1 VSPSRPFI
9 LRPVATS
16 LLMAAILLVGI
27 VSYTQLPVSALPQV
41 DYPTIQV
48 LTFYPGANPNVMAT
62 TVTAPLERQFG
73 QLQGLSQMTSTS
85 SGGTSVVVLQF
96 SLSLD
101 IDIAEQEVQSA
112 INAAQSY
119 LPSNLPTPPIY
130 SKTNPADAPV
140 LTLAIT
146 SKSMPLAQ
154 VEDLIDTRLAPKI
167 SQLNGV
173 GLVSISGGQKPAVR
187 IQANPVAL
195 SSYGLGLEDLRTALT
210 QTSVNAAK
218 GNFDGPHQDY
228 QINANDQLTTSA
240 DYRDIVVAYRNN
252 APIMLKDVA
261 AVVDGVENNN
271 LAAWED
277 ETPAVILNIQ
287 RQPGANTIAVVKSI
301 KALLPQLE
309 TTLPV
314 SIQVTQLTDLTTAI
328 QASVDDVEFEL
339 MLTIA
344 LVVMV
349 IFLFLRNLYATI
361 IPSVAVPLSLVGTFA
376 AMYALGYSLDNLSLM
391 ALTISTGFVV
401 DDAIVMIENIARYL
415 EAGDPPMEAALK
427 GAEQIGFTIVSLT
440 VSLIAVLIPLLFMG
454 DVVGRLFREFAVT
467 LAVTIIISAVVSLT
481 LTPMMASR
489 ILKHDP
495 AEQQG
500 RFYRAS
506 EHVFESM
513 IAFYG
518 RTLKVVLRFQTL
530 TLLVAVGTL
539 ALTIFL
545 YIIIP
550 KGFFPVQDTGVIQ
563 AISQA
568 PQTISFQAMAQ
579 KQQELARLV
588 LQDPAVES
596 LSSFIG
602 ADGTN
607 TTLNSGRMSINLKP
621 LDQRRISAADVIR
634 RLQKS
639 LPQVEGITL
648 FMQPVQNIT
657 VDDRV
662 SRTQYQFSLEDP
674 DQNELNLWTNRFVD
688 KLKQLKEVTD
698 VATDQQT
705 GGLATSLVID
715 RVTASR
721 LGIAPTTIDN
731 TLYDA
736 FGQRQINT
744 MYTQLNQYHV
754 ILETDPHFQQNP
766 NKLNQMYI
774 QANAS
779 SGASGAGASSS
790 YASSGSSSAGS
801 NATTTALPY
810 TPSAGTLTPPATA
823 ITAGIGTTSTTSTP
837 KTTTSSTY
845 NNAVPLGA
853 FTHFENTTEPLAITH
868 QGQFP
873 AVTVSFNL
881 APNGALGDAISAI
894 EKIQKDL
901 NMPASLQADFQGTAA
916 SFRNSLSNEALLVLA
931 ALVTVYIVLGVLY
944 ESFIHP
950 ITILSTLPS
959 AGVGALLALML
970 FGQDLSV
977 VAIIGIILLIGIVKK
992 NGIMMVDF
1000 ALEAERE
1007 HGKNSTD
1014 AIYEACL
1021 LRFRPIMMTTMAALL
1036 GGIPLAFGRGIGSE
1050 LRRPLGIAMVGGL
1063 LLSQALTL
1071 YTTPV
1076 IYIFF
1081 DKIARA
1087 FSRTPNNREPGTQG
1101 PEARARQIARESGDG
1116 PETARP

>member
-1 VSPSRPFI
+1 
-9 LRPVATS
+9 
-16 LLMAAILLVGI
+16 MAAILLVGI
-27 VSYTQLPVSALPQV
+27 VAYTQLPVSALPQV

-85 SGGTSVVVLQF
+85 SGGTSVIVLQF
-96 SLSLD
+96 SLALN
-101 IDIAEQEVQSA
+101 IDVAEEEVQSA
-112 INAAQSY
+112 INASQSY
-119 LPSNLPTPPIY
+119 LPSNLPTPPVY

-146 SKSMPLAQ
+146 SDSMPLSQ
-154 VEDLIDTRLAPKI
+154 VEDDVDTRLAPKI
-167 SQLNGV
+167 SQLSGV

-187 IQANPVAL
+187 IQANPTAL
-195 SSYGLGLEDLRTALT
+195 SSYGLGLEDLRTALV
-210 QTSVNAAK
+210 QASVNSAK

-228 QINANDQLTTSA
+228 QINANDQLVTSA
-240 DYRDIVVAYRNN
+240 DYKDIVVAYRNN
-252 APIMLKDVA
+252 APVMLKDVA
-261 AVVDGVENNN
+261 SVVDGIENNN
-271 LAAWED
+271 LAAWMGQPSDSAQGEPTL
-277 ETPAVILNIQ
+277 TPAVILNIQ
-287 RQPGANTIAVVKSI
+287 RQPGANTIAVVRSI
-301 KALLPQLE
+301 KAILPQLE
-309 TTLPV
+309 TALPAT
-314 SIQVTQLTDLTTAI
+314 IKVTQLTDLTTAI

-376 AMYALGYSLDNLSLM
+376 VMYGLGFSLDNLSLM

-401 DDAIVMIENIARYL
+401 DDAIVMVENIARYL
-415 EAGDPPMEAALK
+415 EAGDSPMEAALK

-467 LAVTIIISAVVSLT
+467 LAVTIVISAVVSLT

-489 ILKHDP
+489 ILRHTPED
-495 AEQQG
+495 QQG
-500 RFYRAS
+500 RFYHAS
-506 EHVFESM
+506 EKVFENL

-530 TLLVAVGTL
+530 TMIVAVATL
-539 ALTIFL
+539 VLTIFL

-550 KGFFPVQDTGVIQ
+550 KGFFPTQDTGVIQ

-568 PQTISFQAMAQ
+568 PETISFQAMAQ
-579 KQQELARLV
+579 KQQEVARLV

-621 LDQRRISAADVIR
+621 LEQRHISAEQVIR

-639 LPQVEGITL
+639 LPQVQGITL

-674 DQNELNLWTNRFVD
+674 DPNELNLWTNRFVE
-688 KLKQLKEVTD
+688 KLKGLKEITD

-705 GGLATSLVID
+705 GGLATSLIID

-754 ILETDPHFQQNP
+754 ILEASPQFQRDPD
-766 NKLNQMYI
+766 KLHKMYI
-774 QANAS
+774 QASAS
-779 SGASGAGASSS
+779 SGQSGAAAASSF
-790 YASSGSSSAGS
+790 AASGSSSAGS
-801 NATTTALPY
+801 NATTVPLPY

-823 ITAGIGTTSTTSTP
+823 ITAGVGTTDTSTTP
-837 KTTTSSTY
+837 NTTTASTY
-845 NNAVPLGA
+845 NNAVPLST
-853 FTHFENTTEPLAITH
+853 FTHFENTTEPLSITH

-873 AVTVSFNL
+873 SVTVSFNL
-881 APNGALGDAISAI
+881 SENGALGNAITAV
-894 EKIQKDL
+894 EKVQKDL
-901 NMPASLQADFQGTAA
+901 NMPASIQADFQGTAA

-1007 HGKNSTD
+1007 HGKNATD

-1036 GGIPLAFGRGIGSE
+1036 GGIPLAFGSGIGSE

-1063 LLSQALTL
+1063 LLSQVLTL

-1081 DKIARA
+1081 DRLGGKLSGR
-1087 FSRTPNNREPGTQG
+1087 SKNSNNGNGPQIDPGYR
-1101 PEARARQIARESGDG
+1101 PEVGQ
-1116 PETARP
+1116 